1 MKVDLS
7 VNTENQNDIE
17 DAINVLLSLAQS
29 EARREAYCDM
39 TAPEKAYI
47 CKTSVGIANIIEEDE
62 GIYRI
67 LEGSVVA
74 KETSPSCSAKTK
86 KLREQLISNG
96 TIEIVGDKGIVRKDI
111 GDLLSKSLVASI
123 VTGTN
128 TNGNAR
134 LIEKTPAEKNTP
146 FKGSY
151 ETSSKVK
158 RSSIPA
164 NDVEEIRDLYRRV
177 RDFLGFL
184 SRNDIPDE
192 MMEIYNFH
200 REGLDEIH
208 YELQVKLIEN
218 GVELP
223 QVDFK
228 PMNISLFDSLTKA
241 YTWLS
246 DSIRVLDRIYAKSNG
261 NEGFDEYNE
270 VCDALKRC
278 IVLCCKDM

>member
-29 EARREAYCDM
+29 EARREASCDV
-39 TAPEKAYI
+39 TAPERAYI

-74 KETSPSCSAKTK
+74 KETSPSCSEKTK
-86 KLREQLISNG
+86 KLRKELIDNG
-96 TIEIVGDKGIVRKDI
+96 TIEITDNKGIVRKDI
-111 GDLLSKSLVASI
+111 GDLLSKSLAASI

-134 LIEKTPAEKNTP
+134 LIEKTTTEKNTP
-146 FKGSY
+146 FKSSY
-151 ETSSKVK
+151 ETSSKIK
-158 RSSIPA
+158 RSSLPTY
-164 NDVEEIRDLYRRV
+164 DLEELRDLYKRV
-177 RDFLGFL
+177 KDFLGFI

-192 MMEIYNFH
+192 MMGIYNFH
-200 REGLDEIH
+200 HEGIEAIH
-208 YELQVKLIEN
+208 YELQVKLMEN

-223 QVDFK
+223 HIDYK
-228 PMNISLFDSLTKA
+228 PVNVSLFDSLTKA

-246 DSIRVLDRIYAKSNG
+246 DSIIVLERIYAKSNKY
-261 NEGFDEYNE
+261 EVIEEYNE
-270 VCDALKRC
+270 VCDALKKC